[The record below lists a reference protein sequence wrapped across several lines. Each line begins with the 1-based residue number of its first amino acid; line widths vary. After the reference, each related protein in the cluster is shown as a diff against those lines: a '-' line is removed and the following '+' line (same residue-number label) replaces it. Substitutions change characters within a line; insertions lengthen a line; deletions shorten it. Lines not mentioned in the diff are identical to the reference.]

1 MAVLRPELLGRLAR
15 RKQGRERCEMRFF
28 FREPQLNIHFS
39 FATNSRSEV
48 GIDRAPEI
56 WLEKSPVFLPTREL
70 LTIYPNFVS
79 VYENHYLEFEETWRD
94 TCILLGAP
102 ALRGPTETRIKSL
115 LRPLEKAMDGKIV
128 LEKSGR
134 FYLNVPGEGKM
145 EITLVAEG
153 LTKLGMLARL
163 IATGVLLDTGYLFWD
178 EPDTSLNPKLVK
190 QVANSVVKLCQGGIQ
205 IFLATHSLFLMREL
219 DILLRGRSFKN
230 IRPRFFGLQRG
241 EEGVTVEQG
250 DSAND
255 IGPIAALEEELKP
268 VGSLSGDGVKAMPT
282 VIKGNL
288 SFQFPTDW
296 RAEKF
301 DESGFYRNQFQRVCG
316 GAKAVDILALG
327 PDRSAWFIEIK
338 IIKGTSPAEVHR
350 SRLQRLQPKSVTAW
364 LRCFPQ
370 RSTQTM
376 RRRKNLPRVR

>member
-1 MAVLRPELLGRLAR
+1 
-15 RKQGRERCEMRFF
+15 MRFF
-28 FREPQLNIHFS
+28 FREPQLNIDFS

-134 FYLNVPGEGKM
+134 FYPNVPGEGKM

-163 IATGVLLDTGYLFWD
+163 IATGV
-178 EPDTSLNPKLVK
+178 S
-190 QVANSVVKLCQGGIQ
+190 SIQ
-205 IFLATHSLFLMREL
+205 AIC
-219 DILLRGRSFKN
+219 
-230 IRPRFFGLQRG
+230 FG
-241 EEGVTVEQG
+241 
-250 DSAND
+250 
-255 IGPIAALEEELKP
+255 
-268 VGSLSGDGVKAMPT
+268 M
-282 VIKGNL
+282 NL
-288 SFQFPTDW
+288 T
-296 RAEKF
+296 
-301 DESGFYRNQFQRVCG
+301 RV
-316 GAKAVDILALG
+316 
-327 PDRSAWFIEIK
+327 
-338 IIKGTSPAEVHR
+338 
-350 SRLQRLQPKSVTAW
+350 
-364 LRCFPQ
+364 
-370 RSTQTM
+370 
-376 RRRKNLPRVR
+376 